1 MRTVDYNTRQI
12 KPLIRGL
19 LAADNDIEASM
30 DAICR
35 YPARQSVNALIS
47 FFCDR
52 EEIIRWR
59 AIAATGRVVAMLADD
74 NIESAR
80 VIMRRLMWSLNDE
93 SGGIGWGAPEAMGE
107 IMARSQRLADE
118 FSRMLRSYVRPDENF
133 LEHEILQ
140 RGVLWGIGR
149 LAQAH
154 PAHLDQTDIY
164 LIPFLQSGDAVHRG
178 YAAWALGHLKSK
190 KAAPLIEK
198 LLKDIHQVMFFE
210 GFHLRRLPV
219 GFLARQAWM
228 QISGL

>member
-1 MRTVDYNTRQI
+1 MNFNTRQI
-12 KPLIRGL
+12 KPRIREL
-19 LAADNDIEASM
+19 LAADADMEASM
-30 DAICR
+30 TEICR

-59 AIAATGRVVAMLADD
+59 AIAAMGRVTAMLADD
-74 NIESAR
+74 NMESAR

-93 SGGIGWGAPEAMGE
+93 SGGIGWGSPEAMGE
-107 IMARSQRLADE
+107 IMARNRRLADE

-133 LEHEILQ
+133 LEHETLQ
-140 RGVLWGIGR
+140 RGLLYGIGR
-149 LAQAH
+149 LAQAY

-198 LLKDIHQVMFFE
+198 LLKDIHQVSFFE
-210 GFHLRRLPV
+210 GFHLRKLPV
-219 GFLARQAWM
+219 SFLARQAWM
-228 QISGL
+228 QVSGL

>member
-1 MRTVDYNTRQI
+1 VNFKTRQI
-12 KPLIRGL
+12 KPRIREL
-19 LAADNDIEASM
+19 LVADADMEATM
-30 DAICR
+30 AAICG

-74 NIESAR
+74 NMESAR

-107 IMARSQRLADE
+107 IMAQSRRLADE

-133 LEHEILQ
+133 LEHETLQ
-140 RGVLWGIGR
+140 RGLLWGIGR

-154 PAHLDQTDIY
+154 PEHLDQTDIY
-164 LIPFLQSGDAVHRG
+164 LIPFLQSGDAFHRG
-178 YAAWALGHLKSK
+178 NAACALGHLKSK

-198 LLKDIHQVMFFE
+198 LLKDIHQVTFFE
-210 GFHLRRLPV
+210 GFHLRKLPV
-219 GFLARQAWM
+219 SFLARQAWM
-228 QISGL
+228 RISGL